1 MFTFIGLR
9 VSHCP
14 VALVWPETASSL
26 VLLDSHFEDVGTIVE
41 EVVSANGTSGS
52 AFLYFDRVSLTRVAN
67 LTLNHTAHNI
77 RSLQS
82 WRHGPALVKGV
93 PLLGESGNLPATRSD
108 TPLEQRSRPVVG
120 RTAVSVTDYGA
131 KGDGRTDDAQ
141 AFQAAIDACDEVFV
155 PYGRYVLGTT
165 IHLRS
170 TTTLFGE
177 LYSLLI
183 ASNTSSAFRR
193 SPSDWRR

>member
-1 MFTFIGLR
+1 M
-9 VSHCP
+9 
-14 VALVWPETASSL
+14 
-26 VLLDSHFEDVGTIVE
+26 
-41 EVVSANGTSGS
+41 
-52 AFLYFDRVSLTRVAN
+52 
-67 LTLNHTAHNI
+67 
-77 RSLQS
+77 
-82 WRHGPALVKGV
+82 
-93 PLLGESGNLPATRSD
+93 
-108 TPLEQRSRPVVG
+108 
-120 RTAVSVTDYGA
+120 SVTDYGA

-193 SPSDWRR
+193 SVNTTAPTPLLSTPDDAAATVRLVDLTLVTMAIII